1 MKASSGTHDCF
12 GGIQKDG
19 LTMNSEDFQ
28 ALARRSAIDALKAL
42 AAIAVDSRGANR
54 GQAAHAEKT

>member
-1 MKASSGTHDCF
+1 
-12 GGIQKDG
+12 
-19 LTMNSEDFQ
+19 MNSEDFQ